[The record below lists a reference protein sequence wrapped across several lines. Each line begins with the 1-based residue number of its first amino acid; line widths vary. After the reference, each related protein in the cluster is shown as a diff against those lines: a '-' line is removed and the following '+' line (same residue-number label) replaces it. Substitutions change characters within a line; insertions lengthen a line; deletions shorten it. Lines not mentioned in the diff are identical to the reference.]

1 MSATTDV
8 SRRCHPSCL
17 VCGSNRTDGLAL
29 HFQQQTD
36 GSVVA
41 EFDCGAAFQ
50 GYPDRLHGGV
60 VAMLLDA
67 AMTHCLFAQDVAGL
81 TVKLSIRYHRAVIL
95 GVPVVVRAR
104 LVDAK
109 APLYYMESQVI
120 QDGALCATAKGAFWD
135 SACGDLVRDASAE
148 AAESSQACFRPV
160 TIQPKSKFLFPLSGG
175 NADARPATARPETHL
190 GTGMMP
196 VQ

>member
-1 MSATTDV
+1 MSATTEV

-17 VCGSNRTDGLAL
+17 VCGSNRTNGLAL
-29 HFQQQTD
+29 HFQQQAD

-67 AMTHCLFAQDVAGL
+67 AMTHCLFAQNVAGL
-81 TVKLSIRYHRAVIL
+81 TAKLNIRYHRAVL
-95 GVPVVVRAR
+95 LRVPVVVRAR

-109 APLYYMESQVI
+109 APLYYLESQVI
-120 QDGALCATAKGAFWD
+120 QDGNLCATAKGAFWD

-148 AAESSQACFRPV
+148 AAESSQTCFRPA
-160 TIQPKSKFLFPLSGG
+160 TIQPRSKLLFPLSGG
-175 NADARPATARPETHL
+175 NADARLATARPETES
-190 GTGMMP
+190 GTGILP

>member
-1 MSATTDV
+1 MSAITEV

-17 VCGSNRTDGLAL
+17 VCGSSRTDGLAL
-29 HFQQQTD
+29 HFQQETD

-41 EFDCGAAFQ
+41 EFDCGATFQ

-67 AMTHCLFAQDVAGL
+67 AMTHCLFSRKVAGL
-81 TVKLSIRYHRAVIL
+81 TTKLSIRYHRAVML
-95 GVPVVVRAR
+95 GVPALVRAE
-104 LVDAK
+104 LVDAQ
-109 APLYYMESQVI
+109 APLYYLESRVI
-120 QDGALCATAKGAFWD
+120 QDGHMCATAKGVFWD
-135 SACGDLVRDASAE
+135 SARGDLVRDASAE
-148 AAESSQACFRPV
+148 AAESSRACFRSA
-160 TIQPKSKFLFPLSGG
+160 TIQPRKELLFPLSRR
-175 NADARPATARPETHL
+175 NADARSATARPETEL